1 MNICNVNKV
10 DKLIDNFHTLPMV
23 RVIRVV
29 RTEIHRSDQPVY
41 TISVA
46 AELLGVHPRTLRIYE
61 EEGLVSPRRTRTRI
75 RLYSQDDIAHV
86 REVMKLMDQWS
97 LNLSGV
103 LALFEAAERLH
114 IALDRMMKEMLEE

>member
-1 MNICNVNKV
+1 
-10 DKLIDNFHTLPMV
+10 MV
-23 RVIRVV
+23 RR
-29 RTEIHRSDQPVY
+29 ELHGADAPVY

-61 EEGLVSPRRTRTRI
+61 EEGLVAPRRTRTRI
-75 RLYSQDDIAHV
+75 RLYSQEDIHRI
-86 REVMKLMDQWS
+86 REVMQLMDQWS

-103 LALFEAAERLH
+103 HALFEAADRLH